1 MAHTG
6 LRVGDALALTR
17 DQALNGAPVIAQKT
31 GKSNTLDLPESICR
45 RVRRYMRPTDVYVFA
60 SRDARRE
67 GKPITR
73 QTAAAAI
80 HKAAAEI
87 GYPEITCHSARKL
100 FAYNL
105 WRETGDIAAV
115 QRAMQHS
122 NLATTA
128 IYLLSPRVG

>member
-1 MAHTG
+1 MAASG

-17 DQALNGAPVIAQKT
+17 DQALNGAPVRAQKT
-31 GKSNTLDLPESICR
+31 GKPMLLDLPVSLTQRIRE
-45 RVRRYMRPTDVYVFA
+45 YMRPCDVYVFA
-60 SRDARRE
+60 SRDPRRP

-80 HKAAAEI
+80 RRAAI
-87 GYPEITCHSARKL
+87 DIKCPEITCHSARKL

-105 WRETGDIAAV
+105 WRATGDVAAV
-115 QRAMQHS
+115 QRALQHT

-128 IYLLSPRVG
+128 LYLLSPRVG